1 MYDKSHKLTHTLFS
15 RAVIIFCI
23 LLMLF
28 SMGCSK
34 DEADKPA
41 SGTQTTP
48 AATATAGTEEDY
60 KKLYAEANDNFD
72 KKQNVGIDIIGS
84 IVISVGDVTLSTIL
98 RSNIYENNRNTEQYQ
113 FSDSTII
120 AIGSADAIVSEVTYI
135 DGIFYQKNDGTKV
148 AYEMTHDEFK
158 SYMSDGYDELYGQDS
173 VENVYDIFTGEK
185 TVLGTEI
192 QYSGCDKESSYL
204 KGEVISALLLCGIEV
219 LPEDVTILESSGNVV
234 ISDEKN
240 IAKEDNSIKAQ
251 IVIGSETA
259 VIDIEMDINIVDY
272 KENMI
277 VAPDIN
283 EYKILPH
290 PDFAQNLTDLYVNL
304 VEKNRFELTSENE
317 VKFVVNNTS
326 ATFTDENIIE
336 YVNNDEELSFDIDYE
351 QTIKCSKLS
360 PKTTTNTITE
370 NFSTK
375 TGKYVAYENKTK
387 VSEQEADAY
396 DAVEYIYQQLLYLVP
411 DYMLFE
417 TIATSTAEDGSI
429 TTYTFDLADDY
440 INAYCAYYITY
451 YDSSL
456 SAYPYDSTV
465 VEAAEGELIIIADAA
480 EGVIRDVMINMSCK
494 YNYQSKYT
502 ISFTY
507 SGSIECTL
515 VNE

>member
-1 MYDKSHKLTHTLFS
+1 M
-15 RAVIIFCI
+15 
-23 LLMLF
+23 
-28 SMGCSK
+28 
-34 DEADKPA
+34 
-41 SGTQTTP
+41 
-48 AATATAGTEEDY
+48 
-60 KKLYAEANDNFD
+60 
-72 KKQNVGIDIIGS
+72 
-84 IVISVGDVTLSTIL
+84 
-98 RSNIYENNRNTEQYQ
+98 
-113 FSDSTII
+113 
-120 AIGSADAIVSEVTYI
+120 
-135 DGIFYQKNDGTKV
+135 
-148 AYEMTHDEFK
+148 
-158 SYMSDGYDELYGQDS
+158 
-173 VENVYDIFTGEK
+173 
-185 TVLGTEI
+185 
-192 QYSGCDKESSYL
+192 
-204 KGEVISALLLCGIEV
+204 
-219 LPEDVTILESSGNVV
+219 ESSGNVV

-240 IAKEDNSIKAQ
+240 IVKEDNSIKAQ

-277 VAPDIN
+277 AAPDIN

-290 PDFAQNLTDLYVNL
+290 PDFAQNLTGLYVNL

-515 VNE
+515 INE